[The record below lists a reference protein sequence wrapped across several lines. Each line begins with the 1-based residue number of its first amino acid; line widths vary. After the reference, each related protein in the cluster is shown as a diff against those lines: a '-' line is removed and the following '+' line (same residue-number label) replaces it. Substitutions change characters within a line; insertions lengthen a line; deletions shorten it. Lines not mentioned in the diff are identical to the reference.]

1 VNTTVNRTVKV
12 DFVSD
17 VVCPWCAL
25 GATALDQAIQNLA
38 GEITVELT
46 YKPFEL
52 NPDMPAEGEHAVQHM
67 MRKYGRTEE
76 EVASRNEM
84 VIARGKALGFH
95 FDLEKRSHFYNTFD
109 AHRLLLWATHE
120 SRQVQLKKALLKA
133 YFTDGQNLS
142 DQKTLL
148 RLAGEAG
155 LSSERAHEVLA
166 AGEFANEVREL
177 QRFYA
182 ERGINSVPA
191 MVLNDRQLV
200 TGSQSVEHYETVLR
214 QMAQESATA

>member
-1 VNTTVNRTVKV
+1 MNPAVNRTVKV

-25 GATALDQAIQNLA
+25 GATALEQAIANLN

-52 NPDMPAEGEHAVQHM
+52 NPDMPAEGEHAVKHM
-67 MRKYGRTEE
+67 MRKYGRTAE

-84 VIARGKALGFH
+84 VIARGKALGFR

-120 SRQVQLKKALLKA
+120 GRQVPLKKALLKA
-133 YFTDGQNLS
+133 YFTDGQNPS
-142 DQKTLL
+142 DHETLV

-155 LSSERAHEVLA
+155 LSGERAREVLT
-166 AGEFANEVREL
+166 AGEFASEVREL
-177 QRFYA
+177 ERFYL

-200 TGSQSVEHYETVLR
+200 TGSQSVEHYETVIR
-214 QMAQESATA
+214 QMAQSPAAA

>member
-1 VNTTVNRTVKV
+1 MNTTVNRTVKV

-142 DQKTLL
+142 DQKTLV

>member
-1 VNTTVNRTVKV
+1 MNRTVKV

-25 GATALDQAIQNLA
+25 GATALEQAIENLA

-52 NPDMPAEGEHAVQHM
+52 NPDMPAEGEHAVKHM
-67 MRKYGRTEE
+67 MRKYGRTAE

-84 VIARGKALGFH
+84 VIARGKALGFR

-120 SRQVQLKKALLKA
+120 GRQVPLKKALLKA
-133 YFTDGQNLS
+133 YFTDGQNPS
-142 DQKTLL
+142 DQETLV

-155 LSSERAHEVLA
+155 LSSERAREVLA
-166 AGEFANEVREL
+166 AGEFADEVREL
-177 QRFYA
+177 ERFYT

-214 QMAQESATA
+214 QMAQEAAAA

>member
-1 VNTTVNRTVKV
+1 MNTAVNRTVKV

-25 GATALDQAIQNLA
+25 GATALEQAIENLA

-52 NPDMPAEGEHAVQHM
+52 NPDMPAEGEHAVKHM
-67 MRKYGRTEE
+67 MRKYGRTAE

-84 VIARGKALGFH
+84 VIARGKALGFR

-120 SRQVQLKKALLKA
+120 GRQVPLKKALLKA
-133 YFTDGQNLS
+133 YFTDGQNPS
-142 DQKTLL
+142 DQETLV

-155 LSSERAHEVLA
+155 LSSERAREVLA
-166 AGEFANEVREL
+166 AGEFADEVREL
-177 QRFYA
+177 ERFYID
-182 ERGINSVPA
+182 RGINSVPA

-214 QMAQESATA
+214 QMAQEPAAA

>member
-1 VNTTVNRTVKV
+1 MNPTANRTVKV

-25 GATALDQAIQNLA
+25 GATALEQAIENLA

-52 NPDMPAEGEHAVQHM
+52 NPDMPAEGEHAVKHM
-67 MRKYGRTEE
+67 MRKYGRTVE

-84 VIARGKALGFH
+84 IIARGKALGFR

-109 AHRLLLWATHE
+109 AHRLLLWATQE
-120 SRQVQLKKALLKA
+120 GRQVPLKKALLKA
-133 YFTDGQNLS
+133 YFTDGQNPGG
-142 DQKTLL
+142 QETLV

-155 LSSERAHEVLA
+155 LSGERAREVLA
-166 AGEFANEVREL
+166 AGEFAEEVREL
-177 QRFYA
+177 ERFYTD
-182 ERGINSVPA
+182 RGINSVPA

-214 QMAQESATA
+214 QMAQEPAAA

>member
-1 VNTTVNRTVKV
+1 VNTAVNRTVKV

-25 GATALDQAIQNLA
+25 GATALEQAIENLA

-52 NPDMPAEGEHAVQHM
+52 NPDMPAEGEHAVKHM
-67 MRKYGRTEE
+67 MRKYGRTAG

-84 VIARGKALGFH
+84 VIARGEALGFR

-120 SRQVQLKKALLKA
+120 GRQVPLKKALLKA
-133 YFTDGQNLS
+133 YFTDGQNPS
-142 DQKTLL
+142 DQETLV

-155 LSSERAHEVLA
+155 LSSERAREVLA
-166 AGEFANEVREL
+166 AGEFADEVREL
-177 QRFYA
+177 ERFYID
-182 ERGINSVPA
+182 RGINSVPA

-214 QMAQESATA
+214 QMAQEPAAA